1 MLVLWITR
9 SAGMHSWLWLL
20 ATGEAELA
28 GELSLHAASRQAV
41 LNTPAVNFNTEAIT
55 LSFLDAG
62 VTA

>member
-1 MLVLWITR
+1 
-9 SAGMHSWLWLL
+9 MHSWLWLL